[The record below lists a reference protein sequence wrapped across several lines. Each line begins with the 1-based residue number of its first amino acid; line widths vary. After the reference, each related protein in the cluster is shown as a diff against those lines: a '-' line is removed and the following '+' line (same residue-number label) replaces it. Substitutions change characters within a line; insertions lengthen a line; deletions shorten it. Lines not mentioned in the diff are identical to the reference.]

1 MASINKVII
10 IGNLGKDPEVRY
22 MPSGS
27 AICNVTVATSRQWKN
42 KESGDKMEETEWHR
56 VSLFDR
62 QAEVAGEYLKKGSS
76 VYFEGRLKTRKWTDK
91 EGVERYTTEII
102 ADVMQLLG
110 SRQGAGG
117 GGGDDE
123 GGGGVGGVGG
133 GGYSERSAP
142 QQRSAS
148 APAARPA
155 PAPRPAPKTATGF
168 DNMDDDIPF

>member
-1 MASINKVII
+1 MASVNKVII

-62 QAEVAGEYLKKGSS
+62 QAEIAGEYLKKGSS

-110 SRQGAGG
+110 SRQGMGGGTGAGAGG
-117 GGGDDE
+117 E
-123 GGGGVGGVGG
+123 EEG

-142 QQRSAS
+142 
-148 APAARPA
+148 PRPA
-155 PAPRPAPKTATGF
+155 PASRPAASVPASRPPSKPATGF

>member
-42 KESGDKMEETEWHR
+42 KESGEKNEETEWHR
-56 VSLFDR
+56 VALFDR
-62 QAEVAGEYLKKGSS
+62 QAEIAGEYLKKGSS

-110 SRQGAGG
+110 SRQGGG
-117 GGGDDE
+117 GAGAGDDD
-123 GGGGVGGVGG
+123 GGSS
-133 GGYSERSAP
+133 GYSERSAP
-142 QQRSAS
+142 QRAVPAS
-148 APAARPA
+148 RPQAPA
-155 PAPRPAPKTATGF
+155 PASRPAPKAATGF

>member
-1 MASINKVII
+1 MASVNKVII

-27 AICNVTVATSRQWKN
+27 AICNANIATTRAWKN

-56 VSLFDR
+56 VVFFDR

-76 VYFEGRLKTRKWTDK
+76 VYVEGRLKTRKWTDK
-91 EGVERYTTEII
+91 DGVERYTTEIV
-102 ADVMQLLG
+102 AEVMQLLG
-110 SRQGAGG
+110 GRQGMGGHAGG
-117 GGGDDE
+117 EEE
-123 GGGGVGGVGG
+123 GGGG

-142 QQRSAS
+142 QQRSA
-148 APAARPA
+148 PAARQAAPA
-155 PAPRPAPKTATGF
+155 PAPRPAPKAATGF